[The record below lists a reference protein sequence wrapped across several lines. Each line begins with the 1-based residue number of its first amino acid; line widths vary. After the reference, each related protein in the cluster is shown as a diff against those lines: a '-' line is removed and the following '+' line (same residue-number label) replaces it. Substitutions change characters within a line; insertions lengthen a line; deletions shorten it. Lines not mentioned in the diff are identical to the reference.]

1 MNASYRLKASEL
13 NEQFLESLKAIFQDQ
28 EIEIMVYPVDET
40 AYLLRS
46 EANRE
51 RLLTA
56 KADVENG
63 TNLVEVPLES
73 LE

>member
-40 AYLLRS
+40 AYLLES
-46 EANRE
+46 EVNRN

-56 KADVENG
+56 KANVESG